1 MNGRFLLDT
10 NAVIALLKGND
21 NIAFI
26 LTDANWVGISVI
38 TELEFL
44 SFPDLSV
51 KDESIFNQFISR
63 VEVQGVDSQ
72 NPAFI
77 GTIIQI
83 RKQNKIKLPDAIIAA
98 TALYQQATLISNDDV
113 LFKIPD
119 LLVRK
124 F

>member
-63 VEVQGVDSQ
+63 VEVLGVDSQ